1 VNAAAI
7 VCAGRRTP
15 IGRVGGALAHVPV
28 ERLAAPVLRAVLDG
42 LGARPTDVDD
52 VILGNAAGP
61 GGNPARVASLEAGF
75 DVTTSAVT
83 VDRQCGSGLE
93 AINLAARLV
102 QAGAGDMYLAGGVE
116 SPSTAPWTV
125 ERPATPQA
133 LPRFAARARFAP
145 ATIGDPDMG
154 AAAENVVREHGI
166 TRERQDRFALRSHEK
181 AVAAA
186 AAGAFDDE
194 LVPVSVALEGSAPTA
209 ALERDECPRPDT
221 SLERLARLKPVFR
234 TDGTVTA
241 GNACPVNDGAA
252 VVAVLSERRAREL
265 GVTRGLRFVDAIAA
279 GVHPDVLGIGPV
291 TATRRLLERNSR
303 VGLGDIGLVEFTE
316 AFAGQVLACLDLLG
330 LGEERVNVS
339 GGTIALGHPWGASGA
354 VLVTRLLTE
363 TARTEGGPSAPRYAL
378 ATLGIA
384 GGMGLA
390 TLFEP
395 L

>member
-1 VNAAAI
+1 M
-7 VCAGRRTP
+7 
-15 IGRVGGALAHVPV
+15 
-28 ERLAAPVLRAVLDG
+28 
-42 LGARPTDVDD
+42 DD

-61 GGNPARVASLEAGF
+61 GGNPARLAALEAGF

-93 AINLAARLV
+93 AFNLAARLV

-116 SPSTAPWTV
+116 SPSTAPWKV

-133 LPRFAARARFAP
+133 VPRFAARARFAP
-145 ATIGDPDMG
+145 AAVGDPDMG
-154 AAAENVVREHGI
+154 MAAENVAREHGI

-194 LVPVSVALEGSAPTA
+194 LVPVCVAPEGGAQTA
-209 ALERDECPRPDT
+209 VLERDECPRPDT
-221 SLERLARLKPVFR
+221 SLERLGRLAPVFQA
-234 TDGTVTA
+234 DGTVTA

-252 VVAVLSERRAREL
+252 AVAVLSERMAREL
-265 GVTRGLRFVDAIAA
+265 DVTRGLRFVDAVAA
-279 GVHPDVLGIGPV
+279 GVDPNVLGVGPV
-291 TATRRLLERNSR
+291 PATRGLLARNPG
-303 VGLGDIGLVEFTE
+303 VGLGDIGVVEFTE

-330 LGEERVNVS
+330 LGEERVNLS
-339 GGTIALGHPWGASGA
+339 GGAIALGHPWGASGA
-354 VLVTRLLTE
+354 VLVTRLLAE
-363 TARTEGGPSAPRYAL
+363 TARAGSRRSAPRYAL
-378 ATLGIA
+378 ATLGMA